1 MILEISL
8 LVLAVL
14 VIIAVEARDLLH
26 AVIILGV
33 GDILIAFI
41 FIMMAAVDIAITQVA
56 VGAALIT
63 FIFIVTIRKTSR
75 MED

>member
-8 LVLAVL
+8 LVLAIL
-14 VIIAVEARDLLH
+14 VIIAVETKDILH
-26 AVIILGV
+26 SVIILGA
-33 GDILIAFI
+33 GDMLVAFI
-41 FIMMAAVDIAITQVA
+41 FLMMAAVDIAITQVA

-63 FIFIVTIRKTSR
+63 FIFIVAIRKTSR

>member
-8 LVLAVL
+8 LVLAIL
-14 VIIAVEARDLLH
+14 VIIAVESRDLLH
-26 AVIILGV
+26 AVIILGA
-33 GDILIAFI
+33 GDALVAFI
-41 FIMMAAVDIAITQVA
+41 FLMMAAVDIAITQVA

-63 FIFIVTIRKTSR
+63 FIFIVSIRKTSR